1 MKKNK
6 KPDLINFAEL
16 AKLAGVTAPAVSSF
30 IRKQALAGSPVPVM
44 PGANR
49 REKLIDLNHPL
60 VQGYL
65 KNQTPQPGNRSGA
78 KCATEAALEKLRA
91 MTEKTELSAAV
102 LRNKFIDRS
111 FVAQY
116 LDEFLKSEER
126 ELKAMVD
133 RMLKQ
138 IAGEFGPVT
147 SAKIK
152 EIRKIL
158 ERPAADALALTRHEV
173 EKFRCGTEPRI
184 MKPSGASGAKPPAKG
199 KRNGKKNN
207 SIPR

>member
-1 MKKNK
+1 VKKNK

-16 AKLAGVTAPAVSSF
+16 AKLAGVTAPAVSNF
-30 IRKQALAGSPVPVM
+30 VRKQALAGSPVPVM

-49 REKLIDLNHPL
+49 RERLIDLNHPL

-65 KNQTPQPGNRSGA
+65 KNQTPQPGNRSGG
-78 KCATEAALEKLRA
+78 KSPTEAVLEKTRA
-91 MTEKTELSAAV
+91 MVEKSELSAAV

-116 LDEFLKSEER
+116 LDELLKSEER

-138 IAGEFGPVT
+138 ISKEFGPVT

-152 EIRKIL
+152 EVEKIL
-158 ERPAADALALTRHEV
+158 SRPCVSALALTRLEI
-173 EKFRCGTEPRI
+173 EKFRRGTEPRTV
-184 MKPSGASGAKPPAKG
+184 KTSASSGAKPAKE
-199 KRNGKKNN
+199 KRHGKKNN
-207 SIPR
+207 PIPR